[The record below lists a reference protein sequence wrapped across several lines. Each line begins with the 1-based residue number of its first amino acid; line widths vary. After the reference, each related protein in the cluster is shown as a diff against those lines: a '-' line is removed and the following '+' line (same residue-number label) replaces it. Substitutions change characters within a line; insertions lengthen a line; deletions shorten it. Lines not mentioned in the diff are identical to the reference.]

1 MSFRGYSIPS
11 LLTAFSGED
20 INTSEEWLKIRRPEI
35 LSFFENNVFG
45 HVPDDEIYVSIQSFD
60 NPESTYQLSPSK
72 TVEFDCLRDGRSF
85 QFSMI
90 IFYPPEAS
98 AENPVPAILTM
109 CNGGIGDADPAR
121 AVLSDFWP
129 AEQIVASGFAAAV
142 ILTQDVAP
150 DYPDGYHLKIHRL
163 FPDYLENRPPNAF
176 GAIAAW
182 SWAASRAMDY
192 FVEEPKIDHEF
203 CVVNGHSR
211 GGKTALWT
219 MARDDRYALCI
230 SSNAG
235 NSGDALARGST
246 GEVIADIVWRFP
258 FWFAENYQA
267 YANNEENYP
276 VDQHMLLSLAAPRYL
291 YTSMKSRD
299 EWADPD
305 NQYHSLQMASPAWE
319 LFGKEGLQADAP
331 EEQALYKPLL
341 NGHLGCH
348 RQVGD
353 HGMDAWDWTA
363 YLEFSKRKYQESK
376 KN

>member
-1 MSFRGYSIPS
+1 MTFRGQSIPA
-11 LLTAFSGED
+11 LLTTFSGED
-20 INTSEEWLKIRRPEI
+20 IETREQWLQIRRPEI

-45 HVPDDEIYVSIQSFD
+45 HLPDDEIEVSIQSFN
-60 NPESTYQLSPSK
+60 NPTSTYNLTPSK
-72 TVEFDCLRDGRSF
+72 TVEFDCTRKGRSF
-85 QFSMI
+85 QFSML
-90 IFYPPEAS
+90 IFYPQDAGP
-98 AENPVPAILTM
+98 ENPVPVILTL
-109 CNGGIGDADPAR
+109 CNGGLADADPAR
-121 AVLSDFWP
+121 AMLSSFWP

-150 DYPDGYHLKIHRL
+150 DYPDGYRVKIHRL
-163 FPDYLENRPPNAF
+163 FPDYIDERPPNAF

-192 FVEEPKIDHEF
+192 FVDEPLIDHSF
-203 CVVNGHSR
+203 CAVNGHSR

-219 MARDDRYALCI
+219 LARDERYALGI

-267 YANNEENYP
+267 YANNEDNYP
-276 VDQHMLLSLAAPRYL
+276 VDQHMLLALAAPRYL

-299 EWADPD
+299 SWADPD

-319 LFGKEGLQADAP
+319 LLGKTGLQENIP
-331 EEQALYKPLL
+331 EEQALYQPLL
-341 NGHLGCH
+341 DGHLGCH

-363 YLEFSKRKYQESK
+363 YLEFAKRKYEESK
-376 KN
+376 AD